1 MKSQD
6 SGYLSYGFC
15 LFFNFE
21 RANFELC
28 MTLSPPAE
36 ADSKTP
42 NWKVFIHKVV
52 NLPWT
57 WRITIGYLTVM
68 LFVPIIAMF
77 LTASTESPARFW
89 EIATSDLALATYNVT
104 FVTSLLAALLNGIF
118 GTLIAWVL
126 VRYDFPLKRIIDATV
141 DLPFALPTSVAGL
154 TLATVYSDNGWIGS
168 LLAPL
173 GIKVSFTRLGVWVAM
188 VFISLPF
195 VVRTVQPVL
204 QELEHDVEEA
214 AWSLGASQWQTFW
227 KVILPPLLPSIL
239 TGVAL
244 GFSRA
249 VGEYGSTVVIASNTP
264 FRDLI
269 APVLIFQRLEQYD
282 YSGAT
287 VIGVVLLTISLVL
300 LLGINLLQGW
310 ARRYDNK

>member
-1 MKSQD
+1 
-6 SGYLSYGFC
+6 
-15 LFFNFE
+15 
-21 RANFELC
+21 
-28 MTLSPPAE
+28 MTVSSSAKVDHKPPV
-36 ADSKTP
+36 
-42 NWKVFIHKVV
+42 WKVFLDNVIR
-52 NLPWT
+52 LPWT
-57 WRITIGYLTVM
+57 WRITLAYLTVM
-68 LFVPIIAMF
+68 LFLPIAAMF
-77 LTASTESPARFW
+77 FKASTEPPAKFW
-89 EIATSDLALATYNVT
+89 EIATSELALATYNVT
-104 FVTSLLAALLNGIF
+104 FLTSIFAALLNGVF

-126 VRYDFPLKRIIDATV
+126 VRYDFPCKRIIDATV

-173 GIKVSFTRLGVWVAM
+173 GIKVSFTRLGVGVAM
-188 VFISLPF
+188 IFISLPF

-204 QELEHDVEEA
+204 QEMEQEIEEA

-227 KVILPPLLPSIL
+227 KVILPPLFPTIL

-249 VGEYGSTVVIASNTP
+249 VGEYGSTVMIASNTP
-264 FRDLI
+264 FKDLI

-287 VIGVVLLTISLVL
+287 VIGVVLLVISLVL
-300 LLGINLLQGW
+300 LLAINFLQAW
-310 ARRYDNK
+310 SRRYDDR